1 MRALTRCVVQLA
13 NYIDW
18 GLDNDNVL
26 QYSKST
32 LYGTVQSGLTTLLR
46 VPLNSLQALQLKGV
60 CEGP

>member
-1 MRALTRCVVQLA
+1 MVQLA

-32 LYGTVQSGLTTLLR
+32 LYGTVHSGLTTWLR
-46 VPLNSLQALQLKGV
+46 VPMNYT
-60 CEGP
+60 CRHYN